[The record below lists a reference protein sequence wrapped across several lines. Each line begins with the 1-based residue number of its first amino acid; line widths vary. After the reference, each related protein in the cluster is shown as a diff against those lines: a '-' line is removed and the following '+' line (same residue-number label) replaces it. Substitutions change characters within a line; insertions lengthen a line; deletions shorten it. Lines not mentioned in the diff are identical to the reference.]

1 MKILTSLILSLF
13 LMTTLSGQQA
23 LVMTE
28 IMYNSPGEDLE
39 FLEFYNI
46 SDAPLNLDGY
56 SIIEGVLY
64 AFPDTVLAPQTA
76 FVVASDSCKFNVV
89 YRSFLTSPV
98 EEWTGTL
105 NNGGERIV
113 VTDANQNTIIDVTY
127 NDVSP
132 WPNLPDGFGPSL
144 ILCDPFSDMTQPD
157 NWGTNT
163 FLPNEIL
170 SEGARIFADP
180 NVVGNIDCTETTDF
194 WLSNNNINHY
204 FESSDT
210 IEIPIYRQSISMQT
224 DTVIARLTSVLLS
237 EGLDY
242 EVLSDTLTFAPG
254 QSSPEFFVIRLL
266 DDMAS
271 EGFEVEFLD
280 IYSTD
285 GTLLNLFAVTTIVV
299 IDNDGPP
306 TNKLELR
313 GVLENSEVKALELI
327 VKSDLEIGELS
338 NFSLGAA
345 NNGNGSD
352 GTEHHLNFDFIP
364 AGECFFIANDTVR
377 LKKFMGFEDGEVS
390 LLEVDN
396 FNFNGNDAIEL
407 FEKNQLIDVFGFQ
420 NEDGEGTVWEYTD
433 GWAKKIQAGNSTT
446 FDLDN
451 WNYGGVASIDA
462 EQNDSATNP
471 YPLECLPTSVEEV
484 LNVSEIHIFPNPT
497 SGQVTIEVEDII
509 EEIRITDVMGRVIFQ
524 NKHLRTK
531 SSTVDLSAAQAGVY
545 FLNCLNAKGEVS
557 LRLIVE

>member
-1 MKILTSLILSLF
+1 MRILTTLF
-13 LMTTLSGQQA
+13 LSIYLLTALSGQQA

-39 FLEFYNI
+39 FLEFYNV
-46 SDAPLNLDGY
+46 SDIPLSLDGY
-56 SIIEGVLY
+56 SITEGVLY
-64 AFPDTVLAPQTA
+64 TFPDTMLAPQTA
-76 FVVASDSCKFNVV
+76 FVVSSDSCKFNVV
-89 YRSFLTSPV
+89 YRSFLSSPV
-98 EEWTGTL
+98 GEWTGTL

-113 VTDANQNTIIDVTY
+113 VTDADQNTIIDVTY

-132 WPNLPDGFGPSL
+132 WPNLPDGFGPS
-144 ILCDPFSDMTQPD
+144 IFLCDPLSDMTQAD
-157 NWGTNT
+157 NWKTNT
-163 FLPNEIL
+163 NLSNEIL
-170 SEGARIFADP
+170 QEGARIFADP
-180 NVVGNIDCTETTDF
+180 NVIGDGDCLQSTDF

-204 FESSDT
+204 FESTDT
-210 IEIPIYRQSISMQT
+210 IEIPVYRESLSTQT
-224 DTVIARLTSVLLS
+224 DTVIAALSSVLLD

-266 DDMAS
+266 DDAEA
-271 EGFEVEFLD
+271 EGFEVEFLN
-280 IYSTD
+280 IYSTE
-285 GTLLNLFAVTTIVV
+285 GAPLNLFTLTAVVV

-313 GVLENSEVKALELI
+313 GVLENSEFKALELF

-352 GTEHHLNFDFIP
+352 GTEHHLRFDFVP

-377 LKKFMGFEDGEVS
+377 LKKFMGFESGEVS

-420 NEDGEGTVWEYTD
+420 NEDGEGTLWEYTD
-433 GWAKKIQAGNSTT
+433 GWAKKIIAGNSTT
-446 FDLDN
+446 FDTDN
-451 WNYGGVASIDA
+451 WTYGGVASIDA
-462 EQNDSATNP
+462 EQNEVATNP
-471 YPLECLPTSVEEV
+471 YPLECLPTSVKE
-484 LNVSEIHIFPNPT
+484 LASAIEISVFPNPT
-497 SGQVTIEVEDII
+497 SGQVTIEAEDII
-509 EEIRITDVMGRVIFQ
+509 EEIRITDIVGRVIFKDSQ
-524 NKHLRTK
+524 VLTQQY
-531 SSTVDLSAAQAGVY
+531 TVDLSAAQAGVY
-545 FLNCLNAKGEVS
+545 FIHCVSARGEAS